1 MPQSESLVSKLREDA
16 HLDCR
21 SKPDNPAES
30 VVVVVVVD
38 DIEEIRLTKWTI
50 PHITALGNCIDPLF
64 PVMLLI
70 VWQISIL
77 FDCFGPFLCL
87 TIK

>member
-1 MPQSESLVSKLREDA
+1 MPQSEGLVSKLIEDA

-21 SKPDNPAES
+21 SNPDNPAES
-30 VVVVVVVD
+30 VVVVVD

-70 VWQISIL
+70 VWQISL
-77 FDCFGPFLCL
+77 YF
-87 TIK
+87 